1 MKEIAGYLLKIGAVF
16 LRPEQPFTWA
26 SGIKSPIYCDNR
38 LVLTDVEARDAVENA
53 ISETVRR
60 RYPQAQALFGT
71 STAGI
76 AHCAIAAHI
85 LRLPAGYV
93 RSGAKEHGRTNRI
106 EGKLEKGEKVV
117 VIEDLISTGGSVI
130 EVVEAL
136 REAGAEDATQAA
148 RELVCTA
155 SGKTKNELL
164 RDGLLYASPEVERS
178 AYSLCARHLAGE
190 PVAYLIGEWEFY
202 GLPLRVT
209 PDVLIPRDDTCAVA
223 ELAIRKALF
232 LEQDPRI
239 LDLCCGSG
247 CIGLAIASRVKDA
260 KVTLADLS
268 MEALAIAKENT
279 GLNRLGGR
287 VRCVQADATKKAP
300 AFLGKYDM
308 IVSNP
313 PYVTGA
319 EMQALPHSV
328 RDFEPAM
335 ALYGGEDGLDF
346 YRAIVENYTP
356 ALKKGGFVCFEFGM
370 GQGDDVCRILEEN
383 GYTILERT
391 RDYNDRERAVL
402 AQYGRKED

>member
-1 MKEIAGYLLKIGAVF
+1 MVKQYGQLYLDTRHALLETEDAQTAGMMARQLLCHF
-16 LRPEQPFTWA
+16 
-26 SGIKSPIYCDNR
+26 SGKSP
-38 LVLTDVEARDAVENA
+38 EAILADRD
-53 ISETVRR
+53 
-60 RYPQAQALFGT
+60 
-71 STAGI
+71 
-76 AHCAIAAHI
+76 
-85 LRLPAGYV
+85 
-93 RSGAKEHGRTNRI
+93 
-106 EGKLEKGEKVV
+106 
-117 VIEDLISTGGSVI
+117 
-130 EVVEAL
+130 
-136 REAGAEDATQAA
+136 
-148 RELVCTA
+148 
-155 SGKTKNELL
+155 
-164 RDGLLYASPEVERS
+164 LYASEQVCRDMS
-178 AYSLCARHLAGE
+178 RAVRRLLDGE
-190 PVAYLIGEWEFY
+190 PLAYVLGEWEFY

-328 RDFEPAM
+328 KDFEPAM

-346 YRAIVENYTP
+346 YRAICENWGDTL
-356 ALKKGGFVCFEFGM
+356 AHGGILLFECGWKQADAVAEILQKYGFS
-370 GQGDDVCRILEEN
+370 DVCIEKDDAGVPRIVI
-383 GYTILERT
+383 GRSP
-391 RDYNDRERAVL
+391 REDDDL
-402 AQYGRKED
+402 TK